1 MLFNSYRKKKKK
13 NLFSTNNIVRTIDE
27 IIKIASLFEED
38 CQKGQKAINADHL
51 YMFSNN

>member
-38 CQKGQKAINADHL
+38 CQKGQKAINVDHL